1 MQSVKSGVSRA
12 LIGSKTIKCASAWA
26 RSPGTCMDSAGASSG
41 KEGEARIRMRKAKEE
56 TPRVHSGPE
65 IRFETCERHQSGVY
79 SDS

>member
-1 MQSVKSGVSRA
+1 
-12 LIGSKTIKCASAWA
+12 
-26 RSPGTCMDSAGASSG
+26 MDSAGASSG